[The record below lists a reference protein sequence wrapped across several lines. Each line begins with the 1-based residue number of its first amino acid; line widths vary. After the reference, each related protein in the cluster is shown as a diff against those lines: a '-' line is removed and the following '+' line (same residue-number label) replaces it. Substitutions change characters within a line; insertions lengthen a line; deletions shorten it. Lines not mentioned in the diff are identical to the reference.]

1 MKRPE
6 SEEFPEYYKS
16 YIDLV
21 ENANIIKEMNNQ
33 VMDIQA
39 LISEIPEEKENYAYA
54 EGKWTIKEILGHIID
69 SERIFAYRAMRFARR
84 DKTALPGYD
93 ENMFAAN
100 ANFNKQSLYSLAHEF
115 AIVREANLTLF
126 KTFDEETFDL
136 IGNANGKDVSVRAI
150 LYMIVGHATH
160 HMNVI
165 KTRYLLD

>member
-39 LISEIPEEKENYAYA
+39 LISEIPEDKENYAYA

-69 SERIFAYRAMRFARR
+69 SERTTRLKRHDLVHPTGSTDTQSRR
-84 DKTALPGYD
+84 HRD
-93 ENMFAAN
+93 
-100 ANFNKQSLYSLAHEF
+100 
-115 AIVREANLTLF
+115 LT
-126 KTFDEETFDL
+126 T
-136 IGNANGKDVSVRAI
+136 
-150 LYMIVGHATH
+150 
-160 HMNVI
+160 VI
-165 KTRYLLD
+165 RDPLQE